1 MEENKIKSFTDL
13 KAWSESHQLVLEIY
27 KITKDFSKEE
37 IFGLTNQIRRA
48 AVSITSNIAEGF
60 NRNSIK
66 EKAQFYFISLGSLAE
81 LQSQLLI
88 AKDLNYISKDVFKII
103 AERTILISKLLNG
116 LIKSI
121 KNFS

>member
-1 MEENKIKSFTDL
+1 MDENKIKTFTDL

-27 KITKDFSKEE
+27 KITKDFAKEE

-66 EKAQFYFISLGSLAE
+66 EKVQFYFISLGSLAE

-121 KNFS
+121 KNFA

>member
-13 KAWSESHQLVLEIY
+13 KAWSESHKLVLEIY
-27 KITKDFSKEE
+27 KITKNFPKDE
-37 IFGLTNQIRRA
+37 IFGLTNQVRRA
-48 AVSITSNIAEGF
+48 TVSITSNIAEGF
-60 NRNSIK
+60 NRASCK
-66 EKAQFYFISLGSLAE
+66 EKIQFYFISLGSLAE
-81 LQSQLLI
+81 LQNQLLI
-88 AKDLNYISKDVFKII
+88 AKDLNYISKDVFRII